1 MEITEQKPA
10 ENVTT
15 IFNSSRRISI
25 IKPVGNASSR
35 TASPFLITKTDLSM
49 SHLSR
54 KSFLNRD
61 SPLLEKLAS
70 MSKTGADGEAIMNK
84 TKGKGNYVF
93 VATEKKD
100 VRFLMNTLIYE
111 DLFKWNVCLCFRT
124 RSENQ
129 KVNMVL
135 WGQELLI
142 RARNQNWIRK

>member
-1 MEITEQKPA
+1 
-10 ENVTT
+10 
-15 IFNSSRRISI
+15 
-25 IKPVGNASSR
+25 
-35 TASPFLITKTDLSM
+35 
-49 SHLSR
+49 
-54 KSFLNRD
+54 
-61 SPLLEKLAS
+61 